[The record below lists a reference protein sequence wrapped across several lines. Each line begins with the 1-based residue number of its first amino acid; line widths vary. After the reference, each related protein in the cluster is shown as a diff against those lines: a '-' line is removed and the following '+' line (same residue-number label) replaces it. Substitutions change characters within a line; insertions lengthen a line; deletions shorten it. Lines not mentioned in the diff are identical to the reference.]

1 MVAGRGGSTT
11 GTCGRLNKA
20 MYGCR
25 DAAACW
31 EIEITDFFTSNGF
44 TPGLGSPVL
53 FVNQTRDIKVS
64 IHGDDITSLGFEEQ
78 LEWLH
83 ARLLER
89 YELKFGGM
97 LGPDETDVQNVML
110 LNRLIHYGRDATTIE
125 ADGRHVQI
133 LVNELKLEG
142 AKVVQT
148 PGVSSS
154 LKDEDVPLEGLEVQR
169 YRSMAMRCNYLAL
182 DRPDINFAA
191 KELAR
196 GIRSRAISRA

>member
-1 MVAGRGGSTT
+1 M
-11 GTCGRLNKA
+11 
-20 MYGCR
+20 
-25 DAAACW
+25 
-31 EIEITDFFTSNGF
+31 
-44 TPGLGSPVL
+44 
-53 FVNQTRDIKVS
+53 S

-142 AKVVQT
+142 ANVVQT

-169 YRSMAMRCNYLAL
+169 YRSMAMRCDYLAL

-196 GIRSRAISRA
+196 GMQCPKQSHFQGLKRLCRYTTGVDLQKPGIAGEAGHVF